1 MTPEMRV
8 QILEGAKSAFFE
20 AMIDGYVGG
29 ENRRSVKVKD
39 DDGYTTITYTT
50 EDGKYKV
57 EDRFCTNPFS
67 DEAAGTTTV
76 FCRFALIW
84 APVWWMEYSGHYTEG
99 VIPLLKSALTKAYER
114 RLFLGGRGL
123 ARVDD
128 KSYVSNDLKFNLTY
142 TNTYHGDFSSFDGT
156 EKIIQNPLDGF
167 DPETIGYHKYSG
179 MSLL

>member
-76 FCRFALIW
+76 FF
-84 APVWWMEYSGHYTEG
+84 S
-99 VIPLLKSALTKAYER
+99 LTKT
-114 RLFLGGRGL
+114 
-123 ARVDD
+123 
-128 KSYVSNDLKFNLTY
+128 VS
-142 TNTYHGDFSSFDGT
+142 GFSSAANLVVAT
-156 EKIIQNPLDGF
+156 KVC
-167 DPETIGYHKYSG
+167 
-179 MSLL
+179 SLLQLFIIVTSPTTSEVIALEPVAGKI